1 MKLINDFL
9 NGFFSNYEKQNLI
22 ETLIKL
28 IPMTIRED
36 YNGEIDENIVLE
48 KYFKLED
55 GRNFVSECSIE
66 KTLMIFISGETRHL
80 LITERDTNE
89 TQLIEMEDNSL
100 LIIDEEEYSSYA
112 LLKESGISKV
122 SHLFV
127 FS

>member
-36 YNGEIDENIVLE
+36 YNDEIDENIVLE

-55 GRNFVSECSIE
+55 GRNYVSESSIE
-66 KTLMIFISGETRHL
+66 KTLIIFISGETRHL

-89 TQLIEMEDNSL
+89 TQLIEMENNSL
-100 LIIDEEEYSSYA
+100 LILDEEEYSSYA
-112 LLKESGISKV
+112 LLKESGISEV